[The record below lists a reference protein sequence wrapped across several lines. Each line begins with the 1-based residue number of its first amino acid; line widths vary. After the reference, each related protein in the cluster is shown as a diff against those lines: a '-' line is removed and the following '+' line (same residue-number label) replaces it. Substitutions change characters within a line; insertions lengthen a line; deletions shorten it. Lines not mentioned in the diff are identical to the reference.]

1 MWRGATFLAALAQV
15 RGHSEEP
22 LPDAWYEAFESAR
35 QFLDRRLVEKK
46 PLPATLPDGGDP
58 SEVNIFVIGDWGTY
72 PGTGINMGSA
82 WTTAMWNSNC
92 FQGSS
97 SPEAWKKAKAEKLIS
112 ASEVVKS
119 WGAGY
124 PICGSMHLEC
134 SWGKG
139 GVSNSDRCN
148 PDKDWYWRDHFA
160 QQNVAT
166 SMTDLAKE
174 RKPSFVINTADN
186 FYYAGVKST
195 QDKLWS
201 MMFEELYPDQSLQ
214 IQWLSSLGNHDYGGH
229 TCDVCLFKASGQE
242 TRRDKPCSQAMI
254 DYNTEHDW
262 QWPKN
267 KEVRWVLPMKGN
279 DRWYMKSF
287 VFKKA
292 NVSLDVFVID
302 TNKAHISSQCSSS
315 CPARQDCIKFFMQ
328 LWERQKAWLLPA
340 LEQSKADWKFVVG
353 HAPPENFEES
363 LMEQMRDRGVS
374 VYMAGHVHQ
383 LRHDQ
388 CPSGI
393 EAIISGSGGVYQS
406 AGGGSP
412 YTIHETQDYGF
423 ATINVKWNKLSVE
436 YWNDQGKR
444 LWDPVVIPKVDL
456 QQEGLLKK
464 LREAALKSDL
474 QAMKDAIAAAKNY
487 GVEDRHVY
495 TAAVAGVK
503 AFEAEGG
510 LAWVFMSPKIMKN
523 DAGRTSG
530 ILASWTTE
538 DRLPTTETRLVV
550 ASTCCSGATKS
561 QYKDESV
568 LCDPQEKCSPQKMAE
583 NLVDG
588 GAAAMLLMST
598 DQILVDANNN
608 STKAFALPAL
618 SIPKDFVLHVP
629 SWLSNKEEVISIS
642 YTGGEKGS
650 QDAIEQARNAGV
662 PEDMIEEATL
672 ASRQRRAIEH
682 LKTAMES
689 DDDQELR
696 KAIDLADKSRAQNEI
711 VELAKRRLTLKE
723 LEVGLANVN
732 KNCDDFLRVHDM
744 IERADAMHLSNTT
757 AAQECRLSLAL
768 EALQY
773 ALNEGANCKEPME
786 KAVAWCKLAN
796 ALEQKIL
803 AAEEFCK
810 KQVGEQGMNSVII
823 WLVVFLILAIGVGGF
838 WWLQNRKS
846 MQASSATTGRPDGAG
861 IELLD
866 AS

>member
-1 MWRGATFLAALAQV
+1 
-15 RGHSEEP
+15 
-22 LPDAWYEAFESAR
+22 
-35 QFLDRRLVEKK
+35 
-46 PLPATLPDGGDP
+46 
-58 SEVNIFVIGDWGTY
+58 
-72 PGTGINMGSA
+72 
-82 WTTAMWNSNC
+82 
-92 FQGSS
+92 
-97 SPEAWKKAKAEKLIS
+97 
-112 ASEVVKS
+112 
-119 WGAGY
+119 
-124 PICGSMHLEC
+124 
-134 SWGKG
+134 
-139 GVSNSDRCN
+139 
-148 PDKDWYWRDHFA
+148 
-160 QQNVAT
+160 
-166 SMTDLAKE
+166 
-174 RKPSFVINTADN
+174 
-186 FYYAGVKST
+186 
-195 QDKLWS
+195 
-201 MMFEELYPDQSLQ
+201 
-214 IQWLSSLGNHDYGGH
+214 
-229 TCDVCLFKASGQE
+229 
-242 TRRDKPCSQAMI
+242 
-254 DYNTEHDW
+254 
-262 QWPKN
+262 
-267 KEVRWVLPMKGN
+267 
-279 DRWYMKSF
+279 
-287 VFKKA
+287 
-292 NVSLDVFVID
+292 
-302 TNKAHISSQCSSS
+302 
-315 CPARQDCIKFFMQ
+315 
-328 LWERQKAWLLPA
+328 
-340 LEQSKADWKFVVG
+340 
-353 HAPPENFEES
+353 
-363 LMEQMRDRGVS
+363 MEQMRDRGVS